1 MAVVEKLDK
10 MKTVLQTAKQSL
22 HEADNWT
29 VLASEIEDV
38 IKSSTSFG
46 VILLRKKKVTLFIP
60 QVFESHDIDAIA
72 SKVVSMQQSLK
83 VLASSVDYEERRL
96 QLEGFKNKLEAIA
109 SPPLVKAFTNN
120 NISKSLFG

>member
-1 MAVVEKLDK
+1 MRI
-10 MKTVLQTAKQSL
+10 
-22 HEADNWT
+22 N
-29 VLASEIEDV
+29 
-38 IKSSTSFG
+38 
-46 VILLRKKKVTLFIP
+46 LLYLL

-96 QLEGFKNKLEAIA
+96 QLEGFKNRLEAIA

-120 NISKSLFG
+120 NISEGTCLKIYISSILKRFFSCILF